1 MKQIL
6 YKTIAIAAMFA
17 VVVNMSAKSWRV
29 NSNTT
34 RGANFADINAAMS
47 SEEVQDGDT
56 LYLDPGCNLTSTQ
69 NVTKRVTII
78 GNGFFHDKQQPYGF
92 ATISGNTYLRAAGCK
107 IEGVIMTN
115 VCHVSADYV
124 TIERCK
130 ISCENYIIY
139 PEGTCKYATI
149 RDCYLYS
156 RYYHVIRGHGSTNE
170 YSAYWTIEN
179 NIIIADGTYSP
190 GITDLNSATIM
201 NNYIIRINHGGSYIN
216 WCLRSLKN
224 CTITNNIII
233 NQAGV
238 NYVMSDCTD
247 CVINNNIFSSSTD
260 AYPNY
265 PSNKYLN
272 SNDQAAIFVM
282 TGANDLQYQLCE
294 GSPAKG
300 YATDGGDCGPYGSG
314 YTYVPGGLPLGKPY
328 YTEATIGSVAHDGK
342 VNVTLKIS
350 VQDE

>member
-6 YKTIAIAAMFA
+6 YKTIAMAAMFA

-47 SEEVQDGDT
+47 STEVQDGDT
-56 LYLDPGCNLTSTQ
+56 LYLDPGCFLTSTQ
-69 NVTKRVTII
+69 RVTKCVTII

-92 ATISGNTYLRAAGCK
+92 ATISGDTYLQAAGCK
-107 IEGVIMTN
+107 IEGVIMLSTCY
-115 VCHVSADYV
+115 VAADNV

-130 ISCENYIIY
+130 IHNDLRYGIATSGNN
-139 PEGTCKYATI
+139 CKIATI
-149 RDCYLYS
+149 RNCYIDA
-156 RYYHVIRGHGSTNE
+156 YYQEIIGQGRNNMNT
-170 YSAYWTIEN
+170 AYWTIEN
-179 NIIIADGTYSP
+179 NIILGYWSNESIQELY
-190 GITDLNSATIM
+190 SATIR
-201 NNYIIRINHGGSYIN
+201 NNYFYMDHGNTVFYQ
-216 WCLRSLKN
+216 LQN
-224 CTITNNIII
+224 CTITDNIII
-233 NQAGV
+233 NV
-238 NYVMSDCTD
+238 NNKNNILRDD
-247 CVINNNIFSSSTD
+247 CVDITFHHNVISSAENST
-260 AYPNY
+260 YPQ
-265 PSNKYLN
+265 NKYLD
-272 SNDQAAIFVM
+272 SNDRTAVFTM
-282 TGANDLQYQLCE
+282 TGNNDLQYQLCE

-314 YTYVPGGLPLGKPY
+314 YTYVPGGLPYGKPY

>member
-6 YKTIAIAAMFA
+6 YKTIAMAAMFA
-17 VVVNMSAKSWRV
+17 VVVNLSAKSWRV

-34 RGANFADINAAMS
+34 RGAKFADINAAMS

-69 NVTKRVTII
+69 RVTKCVTII

-92 ATISGNTYLRAAGCK
+92 ATISNEIYLQAAGCK
-107 IEGVIMTN
+107 IEGVIMTSY
-115 VCHVSADYV
+115 CYIAADNV

-130 ISCENYIIY
+130 IDNSGGISSYGYN
-139 PEGTCKYATI
+139 CKNATI
-149 RDCYLYS
+149 RNCYIGA
-156 RYYHVIRGHGSTNE
+156 YYTEISGQGMGNMNT
-170 YSAYWTIEN
+170 AYWTIEN
-179 NIIIADGTYSP
+179 NIILGWWYSNTIE
-190 GITDLNSATIM
+190 GLNSATIK
-201 NNYIIRINHGGSYIN
+201 NNYISMDYNFY
-216 WCLRSLKN
+216 CLNELKN
-224 CTITNNIII
+224 CTIINNII
-233 NQAGV
+233 V
-238 NYVMSDCTD
+238 NVNNKDNIITGTFADNTYIHN
-247 CVINNNIFSSSTD
+247 VISAAENATYPNNNYLDSNDRAAIFT
-260 AYPNY
+260 
-265 PSNKYLN
+265 LTG
-272 SNDQAAIFVM
+272 SNDQQF
-282 TGANDLQYQLCE
+282 QLCE

-314 YTYVPGGLPLGKPY
+314 YTYVPGGLPYGKPY